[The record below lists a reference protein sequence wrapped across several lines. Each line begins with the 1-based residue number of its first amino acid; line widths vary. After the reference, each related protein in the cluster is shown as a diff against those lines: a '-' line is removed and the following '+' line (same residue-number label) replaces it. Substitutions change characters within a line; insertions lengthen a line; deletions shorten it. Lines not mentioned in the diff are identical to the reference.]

1 MSGNKRPYIF
11 WAVFVTG
18 LLIIL
23 SGCSNGSQ
31 SLGGIDGD
39 NSDND
44 GLDQSDGDL
53 ADGDA
58 MGADGDSS
66 EAEMDWEATEVNKC
80 IGACSDPAPL
90 ACFGQQ
96 LCICNKGVYRLRTC
110 DEICRQN
117 GLGEALDCDYDNEQS
132 VYSCFC
138 SEPNKV
144 CKAEFSIDG
153 LPYTMFGD
161 TSEAQN
167 NFGVFQSCFDW
178 GVMGPDQIFEI
189 YLYEGNE
196 IEVTVAPVDMN
207 YDPAIVI
214 ALSCS
219 NLSSCHLGRDNNLAG
234 EPEVLNFK
242 AKSEGRYFIAVDS
255 GYQPEALEAKGQYVL
270 TVTGRIADHTDGD
283 ADSVDGDADIEKDG
297 DADVEQE
304 GEGSESDEDRDNDLP
319 VDGDIDSDPTDGD
332 LEGAEFNDG
341 DVDNLALQ

>member
-1 MSGNKRPYIF
+1 MF
-11 WAVFVTG
+11 LAVFVAG
-18 LLIIL
+18 LLILL
-23 SGCSNGSQ
+23 SGCSDESN
-31 SLGGIDGD
+31 SLSGPDGD
-39 NSDND
+39 DSDND
-44 GLDQSDGDL
+44 RLAQSDGDL
-53 ADGDA
+53 VDGDA
-58 MGADGDSS
+58 MGMDGDSS
-66 EAEMDWEATEVNKC
+66 DAEMDSEAAEANKC
-80 IGACSDPAPL
+80 IGACSDSAPL

-132 VYSCFC
+132 AYSCFC

-144 CKAEFSIDG
+144 CKADFSIEG

-189 YLYEGNE
+189 HLYEGNE

-207 YDPAIVI
+207 YDPAIVV

-219 NLSSCHLGRDNNLAG
+219 NLSSCHLGRDNNSAG

-242 AKSEGRYFIAVDS
+242 AESEGMYFIAVDS

-283 ADSVDGDADIEKDG
+283 ADSVDGDADLEKDG

-304 GEGSESDEDRDNDLP
+304 GEGAESDEDRDDDP
-319 VDGDIDSDPTDGD
+319 QVDGDIDGDLVDGD
-332 LEGAEFNDG
+332 LEDPELSDG
-341 DVDNLALQ
+341 DVDNPALK